1 MMKKGFKY
9 LIIGTISILFFVYIF
24 LPFAS
29 NYIGW
34 YGYSKWK
41 YRHGTDNIQMSKNR
55 NIFIKQLNYK
65 IIDSAGFKNF
75 RFTPYLEKG
84 FKYGKH
90 FSEDTRIIQNSS
102 YPYNICYERNLKD
115 SIVLRF
121 TEDSVKKLDSSDVVW
136 GYSKTPYLKDTLML
150 IIEGPREHAGLIKI
164 W

>member
-1 MMKKGFKY
+1 MMKKAFKY

-41 YRHGTDNIQMSKNR
+41 YRIGTDRIQESKNR
-55 NIFIKQLNYK
+55 HIFVKYLNYK

-75 RFTPYLEKG
+75 RFIPYLEKG
-84 FKYGKH
+84 FKFGKH
-90 FSEDTRIIQNSS
+90 SSEETQIIQNSF

-121 TEDSVKKLDSSDVVW
+121 TEDSVKKLDSSDVAW
-136 GYSKTPYLKDTLML
+136 GYSKTPYLKDTLTM
-150 IIEGPREHAGLIKI
+150 IIEGPRQRTGLIKI